1 MFAVGIAWTSIFELP
16 EAPPKRE
23 RTRKFGASAVVIK
36 VKPEP
41 VSVKVAEPETEA
53 PEIVSYA
60 GKSHWGRVTFTH
72 TNHTEDYG
80 FDCGECH
87 HLQMEGGYNK
97 CSIESSRPRG
107 RKRDQPPAGDVMSR
121 GDRRDFTYCPKNR
134 VEMVRI
140 YSKPRLTSF
149 SSFLNSSEFSYS
161 LIAF

>member
-1 MFAVGIAWTSIFELP
+1 MARLFVILCCLFVLGIAWTSIFELP

-23 RTRKFGASAVVIK
+23 ITGKFGASAELTK

-41 VSVKVAEPETEA
+41 VSVKVAEPETEP

-97 CSIESSRPRG
+97 CSSCHDDLKDTFHKNCYRG
-107 RKRDQPPAGDVMSR
+107 CHRELKAEGKKTGPTTCR
-121 GDRRDFTYCPKNR
+121 GCHVKGG
-134 VEMVRI
+134 
-140 YSKPRLTSF
+140 
-149 SSFLNSSEFSYS
+149 
-161 LIAF
+161 